1 MNPRAQ
7 AKVASGLDLLAGLW
21 LIISPFVLGYSDLGQ
36 ATKTMASQATN
47 NSLIV
52 GFTVAVIAAIRLAN
66 AYRFGEY
73 ELPTMWLS
81 WLSALLGLWLIVSP
95 FVLGFADVTNLT
107 TAYWNTII
115 LGIIVTVLGVWS
127 ALTARALAGTTS
139 SGD

>member
-1 MNPRAQ
+1 MTRRMQ

-21 LIISPFVLGYSDLGQ
+21 LIISPFVLGYWDLGQ
-36 ATKTMASQATN
+36 VTRTIPSQATN
-47 NSLIV
+47 NDLIV
-52 GFTVAVIAAIRLAN
+52 GFTIAAIAAIRLAN

-95 FVLGFADVTNLT
+95 FVLGYTGLT
-107 TAYWNTII
+107 AAFWNNII
-115 LGIIVTVLGVWS
+115 LGIIVTVLGVWN
-127 ALTARALAGTTS
+127 ALVARGLAGTTS

>member
-1 MNPRAQ
+1 MDRRAQ

-21 LIISPFVLGYSDLGQ
+21 LIISPFVLGFGDIGQ
-36 ATKTMASQATN
+36 VTKTIASQATN
-47 NSLIV
+47 NSMVV
-52 GFTVAVIAAIRLAN
+52 GFVIAAIAAIRLAN

-95 FVLGFADVTNLT
+95 FILGFTGMT
-107 TAYWNTII
+107 TAFWNTII
-115 LGIIVTVLGVWS
+115 LGIIVAVLGVWN
-127 ALTARALAGTTS
+127 ALVARALGGTTS

>member
-1 MNPRAQ
+1 MDVRAQ
-7 AKVASGLDLLAGLW
+7 AKVASGLELLVGLW

-36 ATKTMASQATN
+36 ATKTIASQATN
-47 NSLIV
+47 NDLIV
-52 GFTVAVIAAIRLAN
+52 GFTIAVIGAIRLAN

-95 FVLGFADVTNLT
+95 FVLGFSGLATPF
-107 TAYWNTII
+107 WNSII
-115 LGIIVTVLGVWS
+115 VGIIVAVLGVWN
-127 ALTARALAGTTS
+127 ALVARRLGGTTS